1 MKAASDQALPT
12 FPVVQLL
19 YHSASCL
26 ASARLV
32 HEVRNRQLIS
42 FSFLVPL
49 SRRETQSANSVTM
62 MVCYSGC
69 IAQINITR
77 LLAPGPGI
85 SLKGPVYFAQ
95 EFKCIG
101 MCWLCK
107 RSPVIWAPA
116 VRGRLLEHGM
126 LTFWNVFES
135 CVIHLVCF
143 SVVSSAF

>member
-1 MKAASDQALPT
+1 MFLGLESPFDTSFLGSPGCTGKMTAASAEWAQYATAPRQR
-12 FPVVQLL
+12 PM
-19 YHSASCL
+19 
-26 ASARLV
+26 LV
-32 HEVRNRQLIS
+32 
-42 FSFLVPL
+42 
-49 SRRETQSANSVTM
+49 A
-62 MVCYSGC
+62 YSGC